1 MSARGPRPKPRGFGE
16 QPSDR
21 RRRETDGSSYVPMI
35 CRAMGGRSNGPSSP
49 NFDEEGE
56 IFRAPDFFNLGVT
69 NNPIHGDDLE
79 IWNVCGFSED
89 EGDGFDDHDEEE
101 DYSDADAWWEQLEYI
116 YVITFQEPGSTTA
129 GFYAN
134 RAEAENGEPVDI
146 IVGFAGLD
154 DAIRHCGLL
163 QANIE
168 HGCLPEAYVEA
179 IAPETLVEICEEK
192 FCHCSIQRSGSLLL
206 PPEQIVVEEDVESAR
221 ARFQRMFDG
230 M

>member
-1 MSARGPRPKPRGFGE
+1 MNYDPHLHDSTVCACVDLGL
-16 QPSDR
+16 
-21 RRRETDGSSYVPMI
+21 SY
-35 CRAMGGRSNGPSSP
+35 C
-49 NFDEEGE
+49 
-56 IFRAPDFFNLGVT
+56 
-69 NNPIHGDDLE
+69 
-79 IWNVCGFSED
+79 
-89 EGDGFDDHDEEE
+89 
-101 DYSDADAWWEQLEYI
+101 
-116 YVITFQEPGSTTA
+116 
-129 GFYAN
+129 
-134 RAEAENGEPVDI
+134 
-146 IVGFAGLD
+146 
-154 DAIRHCGLL
+154 RHCGLL